1 MIRLAVALQPLEP
14 RLEADPVRA
23 VPARELLPHA
33 LGDVLEAYR
42 ALVVPAAAGDG
53 SRDGA
58 APPHAPSP
66 PPSPGHA
73 LCDEDADEAPD
84 ADADAGAF
92 AAAAAHC
99 PFGDTT
105 AFTPAALGREDADPD
120 ALAPVAPRALPRFR
134 SAAVGHSTPCAL
146 AAFRS
151 LVTMTSR
158 RATSGDP
165 NGSPPIDGRK
175 SPSSVAVTASISGD
189 GPMGTCTGNAEMSL
203 RG

>member
-1 MIRLAVALQPLEP
+1 MCSNHIGHSSFPPPPETGPETAP
-14 RLEADPVRA
+14 
-23 VPARELLPHA
+23 
-33 LGDVLEAYR
+33 G
-42 ALVVPAAAGDG
+42 
-53 SRDGA
+53 
-58 APPHAPSP
+58 PPHAPSP